1 MKRRTP
7 PNRSPEP
14 GDTDSLPPRRNT
26 LFWRLFANYFLLILI
41 PVIVASVLAQV
52 LVVRI
57 IEKDAER
64 FNQVMMKRFSEQTD
78 TELQSLKTSMIN
90 ILSTSRLRSVLLAP
104 MASSPESQ
112 LLPEL
117 LHSLREQL
125 QQLESDDLVERAY
138 YYFVHQDL
146 MMDAET
152 YTNKAYY
159 FHSHYPL
166 DLNRRHQLEAELSGK
181 KMMDFM
187 DTPDTLTA
195 SMSYPFN
202 TAAPEVY
209 LLVEVKRDKLQE
221 QIHIPESWVTGT
233 AIVDDGAKVIAQ
245 TGLTEQ
251 DQLALQQRIR
261 TDGVASQ
268 FTISDKMGLSFMAS
282 GFDESWHYI
291 SMIDLGTLMKPV
303 YMTRWIC
310 WLFLLFFLV
319 IGALASY
326 YLSRR
331 LYRPILEIKDGLK
344 LHHAPNGE
352 VGHEGNEFDVIK
364 RYSQFIMTENK
375 ELFQMVNG
383 MLPIVQEQFFTK
395 ILLGQYRDALS
406 IEYYA
411 KEIEFAYSHK
421 AARTVLCI
429 SFHYDPTVYESASES
444 TKTFLLTELKDKIHR
459 LAHGMVWICQTRPD
473 LIACIVEHGP
483 ITEGEDHPEQIAE
496 QIRHVFLE
504 YGAYYKATIG
514 IGKTVH
520 AIEELHQSYEHALA
534 MLKYRGLHSAVEIC
548 GSQPSREL
556 QQWDSFL
563 SVQDVQ
569 RILNQYKTRE
579 YDKLLHSVLALLEEG
594 KGKDASAMQMK
605 YLLAD
610 VLNTWIRAVESE
622 RNELNVPYYSGLFE
636 RMNRCMTW
644 DELTCCFEDIHG
656 FLFRKPASSSRNQ
669 QFMEIVE
676 YIHEHYDQE
685 LSIEHFAGMMNMS
698 IGHFSRTFKEEI
710 GEKYVEYIAKY
721 RLMKAK
727 QFLLETDLKIDEIA
741 EKVGYWGRNSLIRA
755 FRRYEGITPAKYRSF
770 HQ

>member
-1 MKRRTP
+1 MKRRIP
-7 PNRSPEP
+7 PNRSPELGAASP
-14 GDTDSLPPRRNT
+14 PPRRHT

-41 PVIVASVLAQV
+41 PVIVACVLAQV

-64 FNQVMMKRFSEQTD
+64 FNNVMMSRFSEQTD
-78 TELQSLKTSMIN
+78 TELQSLKTHMIN
-90 ILSTSRLRSVLLAP
+90 ILSTSRLRSVLLTP
-104 MASSPESQ
+104 MASSPDRQ

-125 QQLESDDLVERAY
+125 QQLESDDLVDRAS
-138 YYFVHQDL
+138 YYFVHEDL
-146 MMDAET
+146 IIDSET
-152 YTNKAYY
+152 YTNKSYY
-159 FHSHYPL
+159 FSSRYPM
-166 DLNRRHQLEAELSGK
+166 DLNRRNKLEAELSGK

-187 DTPDTLTA
+187 DSSATLTA

-209 LLVEVKRDKLQE
+209 LLVDVNPDKLQE
-221 QIHIPESWVTGT
+221 QIHITENWVNGT
-233 AIVDDGAKVIAQ
+233 AIVDDAGKLISQ

-251 DQLALQQRIR
+251 DQQALQQRIR
-261 TDGVASQ
+261 TEGMAPQ
-268 FTISDKMGLSFMAS
+268 FTISDKMGLSFLTS
-282 GFDESWHYI
+282 SFDESWHYI

-303 YMTRWIC
+303 YITRLIS
-310 WLFLLFFLV
+310 WLFLIFFLTV
-319 IGALASY
+319 GALASY

-331 LYRPILEIKDGLK
+331 LYRPIREIREGLK
-344 LHHAPNGE
+344 SHHLSGE
-352 VGHEGNEFDVIK
+352 ALRHEGDEFDVIK

-375 ELFQMVNG
+375 ELFQMVSG

-411 KEIEFAYSHK
+411 KEIEFAYSHE

-429 SFHYDPTVYESASES
+429 SFHYDPPVYDGASES
-444 TKTFLLTELKDKIHR
+444 TKTFLLTELKDKIHQ
-459 LAHGMVWICQTRPD
+459 LAPGMVWICQTRPD
-473 LIACIVEHGP
+473 ILACIVQHDP
-483 ITEGEDHPEQIAE
+483 IREDHPEYMAE
-496 QIRHVFLE
+496 SVRLIFLE
-504 YGAYYKATIG
+504 YSAYYKATIG

-520 AIEELHQSYEHALA
+520 AMEELHLSYEHAAA
-534 MLKYRGLHSAVEIC
+534 MLKYRGLHSMIEIC
-548 GSQPSREL
+548 TSQPNREL
-556 QQWDSFL
+556 QQWDPFL
-563 SVQDVQ
+563 SVQEVQ

-579 YDKLLHSVLALLEEG
+579 YDKLLQSVFELLEEG
-594 KGKDASAMQMK
+594 KRKDAAAVQMK

-644 DELTCCFEDIHG
+644 DELKRCFEDIHG
-656 FLFRKPASSSRNQ
+656 FLFRMPQANSRSQ
-669 QFMEIVE
+669 QFIEIVD
-676 YIHEHYDQE
+676 YIHKHYDQE
-685 LSIEHFAGMMNMS
+685 LSIEYFAGMMNMS
-698 IGHFSRTFKEEI
+698 IGHFSRTFKEEV

-727 QFLLETDLKIDEIA
+727 QFLLETDLKMDEIA

-755 FRRYEGITPAKYRSF
+755 FRRYEGITPAKYRNI

>member
-1 MKRRTP
+1 MNRRTT

-14 GDTDSLPPRRNT
+14 GGPDSPPPRRHT

-64 FNQVMMKRFSEQTD
+64 FNQVMMNRFSEQTD

-104 MASSPESQ
+104 LSSTPDSL

-125 QQLESDDLVERAY
+125 QQLESDDLVEKAY

-146 MMDAET
+146 MIDAET

-159 FHSHYPL
+159 FRSRYPL
-166 DLNRRHQLEAELSGK
+166 DLNRRHQLEAELSSK

-187 DTPDTLTA
+187 DSPDSLTA
-195 SMSYPFN
+195 AMSYPFN

-209 LLVEVKRDKLQE
+209 LLVEVKRDKLEE

-233 AIVDDGAKVIAQ
+233 AIVDKGAKVIAQ
-245 TGLTEQ
+245 NGLTEQ

-261 TDGVASQ
+261 TDGIASQ
-268 FTISDKMGLSFMAS
+268 FTISDKRGLSFMAS
-282 GFDESWHYI
+282 GFDQSWHYI

-303 YMTRWIC
+303 YITRWIC
-310 WLFLLFFLV
+310 WLFLVFFLLV
-319 IGALASY
+319 GALASY

-331 LYRPILEIKDGLK
+331 LYRPIREIKDGLK

-352 VGHEGNEFDVIK
+352 VGHEGNEFDAIK

-375 ELFQMVNG
+375 ELYQMVNG

-429 SFHYDPTVYESASES
+429 SFHYDRSVYDSTSESA
-444 TKTFLLTELKDKIHR
+444 KIFLLTELKDKILR
-459 LAHGMVWICQTRPD
+459 LAPGMVWICQTRPD
-473 LIACIVEHGP
+473 LMACIVEHGH
-483 ITEGEDHPEQIAE
+483 ITEGQGHPEKVAE
-496 QIRHVFLE
+496 QIRHIFLE

-514 IGKTVH
+514 IGKTVR
-520 AIEELHQSYEHALA
+520 AMEELHQSYEHALA
-534 MLKYRGLHSAVEIC
+534 MLKYRGLHSTVEIC

-556 QQWDSFL
+556 QQWDPFL
-563 SVQDVQ
+563 SVQEVQ

-594 KGKDASAMQMK
+594 KGKDATAVQMK
-605 YLLAD
+605 YLLVD

-636 RMNRCMTW
+636 RINRCMTW
-644 DELTCCFEDIHG
+644 DELTCCFTEIHG
-656 FLFRKPASSSRNQ
+656 FLFRKPASSSRSQ
-669 QFMEIVE
+669 QFMEILE
-676 YIHEHYDQE
+676 YIHKHYDQE
-685 LSIEHFAGMMNMS
+685 LSIEHFAGTMNMS
-698 IGHFSRTFKEEI
+698 IGHFSRTFKEEV

-727 QFLLETDLKIDEIA
+727 QLLLDTDLKIDEIA

-755 FRRYEGITPAKYRSF
+755 FRRYEGITPAKYRSS
-770 HQ
+770 HH